1 MISVVFWVVTKC
13 PVEGQYPDIGRSS
26 SQRKM
31 ITKIRARLLFWFHD
45 EKRGHEDCCDNYR
58 SSKKVDN
65 FSGQVQHWETMMHG
79 GTGGDYM

>member
-1 MISVVFWVVTKC
+1 MMRREDMQTVVT
-13 PVEGQYPDIGRSS
+13 
-26 SQRKM
+26 
-31 ITKIRARLLFWFHD
+31 
-45 EKRGHEDCCDNYR
+45 NYK